1 MRTLREIQN
10 DIATKSRAIAPLAQK
25 FVQGGDDGLQGDE
38 LTQFRALHT
47 ELETLQA
54 ERIDA
59 ERAEQDREGDR
70 RAAADAMRLYG
81 EYNTPNG
88 RSLSGR
94 VTGEDNSRNDPE
106 GGRTIGERFVRSE
119 QFRSYRDHGQ
129 RPGASSAPVNIG
141 SLYDGHADEV
151 ERRYGGGPDQSR
163 ALVTTPV
170 VTPLIQPQR
179 LPGIIAPDFREL
191 RVRDVFTNGRT
202 DSNTIEFVKET
213 GRTNNATEVAE
224 ATSLTTGL
232 KPESGFALATDS
244 APVRTIAT
252 MIYITRTA
260 LADAAQMETYIDQLL
275 RRFIEEREDRQLLLG
290 DGVSPNL
297 RGLNA
302 TPGIL
307 NLNGAYFTTTVPN
320 KLDRLRRAKTR
331 VRIAGRGRVS
341 AFLLNPENL
350 EEFETL
356 KTNATAGNNEYAAL
370 GGGPFGGAAG
380 RTIWGTPFVENED
393 LAVNTAWAVDG
404 RAAAV
409 FDRMDAQI
417 YITDSNR
424 DLFERNII
432 TILCESR
439 LAFPVFRPETIAK
452 IDLVA
457 TV

>member
-1 MRTLREIQN
+1 MKTLQEIRNELAAKTREQ
-10 DIATKSRAIAPLAQK
+10 APLAKK
-25 FVQGGDDGLQGDE
+25 FLDGGLEGDE
-38 LTQFRALHT
+38 LTRFRSLHA
-47 ELETLQA
+47 EIETLTGA
-54 ERIDA
+54 KIDA
-59 ERAEQDREGDR
+59 ERTERENADDR
-70 RAAADAMRLYG
+70 RAAQEAMRLND
-81 EYNTPNG
+81 EYNTPAG

-94 VTGEDNSRNDPE
+94 PTGDRSTDANDS
-106 GGRTIGERFVRSE
+106 RTIGERFVNSAE
-119 QFRSYRDHGQ
+119 FRSYRDHGQ
-129 RPGASSAPVNIG
+129 RPGASSAPVSVL
-141 SLYDGHADEV
+141 SLYDGHAEEV
-151 ERRYGGGPDQSR
+151 DRRSGSGPTESR

-170 VTPLIQPQR
+170 VAPLIQPQR
-179 LPGIIAPDFREL
+179 LPGIITPDLREL

-213 GRTNNATEVAE
+213 GRTNNAAEVAE
-224 ATSLTTGL
+224 ATSLVTGL
-232 KPESGFALATDS
+232 KPESGFTLATDS

-252 MIYITRTA
+252 LIYITRTA
-260 LADAAQMETYIDQLL
+260 LADAAQMATYIDQLL
-275 RRFIEEREDRQLLLG
+275 RRFVEEREDRQLLLG

-307 NLNGAYFTTTVPN
+307 DLNGAYFTTTMPN
-320 KLDRLRRAKTR
+320 PLDRLRRAKTR

-341 AFLLNPENL
+341 AFLLNPENV
-350 EEFETL
+350 ETFETL

-370 GGGPFGGAAG
+370 GGGPFGGPAG

-393 LAVNTAWAVDG
+393 LPVNTAFAVDG

-439 LAFPVFRPETIAK
+439 LAFPVFRPEAIARVA
-452 IDLVA
+452 LTA